1 MLQNNPLLAQLKQQM
16 RESLPTKEG
25 VGACHGTKKLWFSR
39 NKAIKKVSLLRHRK

>member
-25 VGACHGTKKLWFSR
+25 IVRATAKK
-39 NKAIKKVSLLRHRK
+39 SLVFLK